1 VAAAS
6 TDLDWPA
13 GGPPTRPPKPRTPW
27 TVWAGIAAAVVIT
40 AWAVFEPLGGIG
52 FTLAPLFGDDLIRG
66 RRIIAE
72 FLAPNWV
79 FLGRIWEP
87 FLETFLIA
95 VIAAVVGVAAAL
107 PLAIMAT
114 RISGVGR
121 TFYAF
126 MRGLN
131 SVIRSLPDI
140 AWGLL
145 AVAAVGSGALAG
157 IVALIF
163 FNIGVMVKL
172 TSETVDAIDV
182 GPLEAA
188 NASGAT
194 RTQTAWQSIVPQILP
209 NYLSYGLYVFE
220 LNIRASV
227 VIGFVGGGGIGNVLN
242 VQLALFNYGNISV
255 LIIVLFAVVYIIDR
269 ISIRVRRRLV

>member
-1 VAAAS
+1 M
-6 TDLDWPA
+6 
-13 GGPPTRPPKPRTPW
+13 
-27 TVWAGIAAAVVIT
+27 VIT
-40 AWAVFEPLGGIG
+40 AWAVLEPLGGIG
-52 FTLAPLFGDDLIRG
+52 FTLAPLFGEDLIRG

-72 FLAPNWV
+72 FLNPNWA
-79 FLGRIWEP
+79 FLGRIWGP

-95 VIAAVVGVAAAL
+95 VIAAVLGVAASL

-131 SVIRSLPDI
+131 SMIRSLPDI

-157 IVALIF
+157 VVALIF

-242 VQLALFNYGNISV
+242 VQLALFSYGNISV
-255 LIIVLFAVVYIIDR
+255 LIIVLFAAVYIIDR